1 MRILHVIP
9 AVAPRYGGPSV
20 AVIEMCRSLAARGH
34 DVQLA
39 TTDADGPG
47 RLDVAR
53 GSMTSYSGVPSI
65 FFAAHFGEALKA
77 SPGLGAWLRRSVQ
90 AFDVVHVHAVF
101 SHASVAAA
109 RACRRAGIPYIVRP
123 LGSLDP
129 WSVSRKSWRKRVF
142 LATVG
147 RQLVE
152 GAALLHF
159 TTEQERDL
167 AQDVV
172 AAHRS
177 IVIPLGIPDGLLQ
190 EPLSDPAGRDPVV
203 ATVTRLDVK
212 KNLEALTRGFLKATE
227 AAGAT
232 AWKLVIAGDGDPR
245 VRSALERLAADH
257 RARVE
262 LTGWLDERERRNLL
276 RRAALFALPSFQENF
291 GLSVAEALA
300 EGTPVLVSKGVNLA
314 SAIAEAGAG
323 WVTGTSE
330 DEIAST
336 LSAVLACGELTVRAG
351 NARRLAGS
359 YRWSVVTEQLERAYS
374 GVAAEHG
381 RVTLPATA

>member
-1 MRILHVIP
+1 
-9 AVAPRYGGPSV
+9 
-20 AVIEMCRSLAARGH
+20 
-34 DVQLA
+34 
-39 TTDADGPG
+39 
-47 RLDVAR
+47 
-53 GSMTSYSGVPSI
+53 
-65 FFAAHFGEALKA
+65 
-77 SPGLGAWLRRSVQ
+77 
-90 AFDVVHVHAVF
+90 
-101 SHASVAAA
+101 
-109 RACRRAGIPYIVRP
+109 
-123 LGSLDP
+123 
-129 WSVSRKSWRKRVF
+129 
-142 LATVG
+142 
-147 RQLVE
+147 
-152 GAALLHF
+152 
-159 TTEQERDL
+159 
-167 AQDVV
+167 
-172 AAHRS
+172 
-177 IVIPLGIPDGLLQ
+177 
-190 EPLSDPAGRDPVV
+190 
-203 ATVTRLDVK
+203 VTRLDVK

-336 LSAVLACGELTVRAG
+336 LSAVLACGELTARAG

-374 GVAAEHG
+374 GVAAQHG